1 MTEPKRRRLAAR
13 VAEMLALVGM
23 PGAGDRHPEALS
35 GGQRQR
41 VALARALAVEPEVLL
56 LDEPPGALDLK
67 LRRAMQDEM
76 KEIQARVGTTFVLV
90 THDREEAMAVA
101 DSVVVMNAGRFE
113 DRGAPE
119 CTCAEVALSAD
130 PARNALLPTRARP

>member
-1 MTEPKRRRLAAR
+1 M
-13 VAEMLALVGM
+13 
-23 PGAGDRHPEALS
+23 
-35 GGQRQR
+35 
-41 VALARALAVEPEVLL
+41 LL
-56 LDEPPGALDLK
+56 LDEPLGALDLK

-101 DSVVVMNAGRFE
+101 DTVVVINAGRFE
-113 DRGAPE
+113 DQGAPE

-130 PARNALLPTRARP
+130 PARVVLLPAQATA